1 MPSPITIAPGHA
13 RGISFMVL
21 AVGTFALMDA
31 MLKQLA
37 GHYPPIQVSFLRCA
51 ASLPF
56 VLVPIAFT
64 GRWRRLRPV
73 NLRLHLM
80 RACFAV
86 VMLWGFVWAVARAT
100 LTDVYAVFMSAPL
113 VVLALAALF
122 LGERIGPLR
131 WAAVVLGMVGVIV
144 TLAPSGEGMRPLV
157 GVVALL
163 AAFSYAASI
172 VTVRVLARTDTT
184 SSMVFWFLALVA
196 VAAGLAALPGWVG
209 IRGEHWTWILAVGL
223 TGWVAQ
229 LLITEAFKLAP
240 ASVVAPFEYTA
251 LIWALCIDFAFW
263 QALPSGRALVGATI
277 VVAAGLLVLA
287 RERGAQA

>member
-1 MPSPITIAPGHA
+1 
-13 RGISFMVL
+13 MVM
-21 AVGTFALMDA
+21 AVGTFACMDA

-56 VLVPIAFT
+56 VLVPVALT

-73 NLRLHLM
+73 NLPLHLL

-86 VMLWGFVWAVARAT
+86 VMLWGFVWAVARST

-131 WAAVVLGMVGVIV
+131 WAAVVLGIIGVIV
-144 TLAPSGEGMRPLV
+144 TLAPTGEGMGLMA
-157 GVVALL
+157 GTIAFL

-172 VTVRVLARTDTT
+172 VTVRILARTDTT
-184 SSMVFWFLALVA
+184 TSMVFWFLALVA
-196 VAAGLAALPGWVG
+196 LAAGLASLPGWVG
-209 IRGEHWTWILAVGL
+209 IRAEHWTWILAVGL

-229 LLITEAFKLAP
+229 LLVTEAFKLAP

-263 QALPSGRALVGATI
+263 QALPSERALVGACI
-277 VVAAGLLVLA
+277 VVTAGLLVLA
-287 RERGAQA
+287 RERGAPTTPA